1 MNFNIRK
8 IIREAL
14 LSEYITKNELYLK
27 DYLSM
32 SEESKKQYLP
42 HEYSYFFED
51 FLAEEYIVFEQ
62 PKEMRPSNT
71 IDEPNEEVDMFDND
85 VELVIW
91 LENNDEEIYN
101 KFADYLYK
109 KITNYTLPIPESDY
123 PAWAYF
129 SDDPVIIKNQ
139 WLIHF
144 TSDAESISREGF
156 KYGVDEMEKLGLT
169 THLGEF
175 DKKYGGYNFAYLI
188 SDFNRYAKGNYSRGK
203 RGYKYGDEA
212 VLFRASGIKVWH
224 HGDKEPQVI
233 FYGNTARNII
243 PITDGEN
250 VDWSIRNKNGR
261 VIFENDD
268 LERVVEWFLKNYEQ
282 YRKRL

>member
-1 MNFNIRK
+1 MKEIKK
-8 IIREAL
+8 IIREVL
-14 LSEYITKNELYLK
+14 IKEFLNREELYLK

-51 FLAEEYIVFEQ
+51 FLVEKDIDFEP
-62 PKEMRPSNT
+62 PKEFVPSDT
-71 IDEPNEEVDMFDND
+71 MDEPDEEVDMFDND
-85 VELVIW
+85 IELIIW
-91 LENNDEEIYN
+91 LENNNKEIYN

-109 KITNYTLPIPESDY
+109 KIINNTLPIPESEY

-144 TSDAESISREGF
+144 TSDAESVSRDGF

-188 SDFNRYAKGNYSRGK
+188 SDFNSYAKGRYSRGK

-224 HGDKEPQVI
+224 HVDEEPQVI

-243 PITDGEN
+243 PIVNGDN
-250 VDWSIRNKNGR
+250 ADWAIKNKNGR
-261 VIFENDD
+261 IIFENDD
-268 LERVVEWFLKNYEQ
+268 LERVVYWVLKNYEQ
-282 YRKRL
+282 YRKRI